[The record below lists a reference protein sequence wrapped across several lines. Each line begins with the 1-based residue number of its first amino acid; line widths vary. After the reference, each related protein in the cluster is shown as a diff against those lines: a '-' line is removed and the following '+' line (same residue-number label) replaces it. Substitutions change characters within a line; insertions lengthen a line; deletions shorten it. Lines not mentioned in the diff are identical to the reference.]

1 MRATSTQDSRGNI
14 ERVVK
19 VIRARIGRWWT
30 PVSVTVLLASQVFV
44 GTASAA
50 DTRLIYVGS
59 GPVGTAP
66 GVLTLS
72 PVTVGGTTA
81 TNVIVKNIDNQ
92 NLSHVVLTFPGAT
105 PDVGLS
111 LSGWFPSGSF
121 PTNASSCNPTA
132 TSSLVCDFGNLA
144 AGQTRTLTVLYNATA
159 AGPGSISASIT
170 FNETRPN
177 TGKNTHIE
185 PIGGTVS
192 ITNGGC
198 DAVATFLPPGQVDKV
213 IGTGCTLSSSNPQI
227 TSISVPA
234 SIVSAIRVADEPPRP
249 CPEGLTCF
257 GEDSVAD
264 IAIDTTATVT
274 WTITWLV
281 PANFNTQRLGVIHY
295 KDDGSLDFA
304 ITYKKNLCTTANPV
318 SCFVPGSVTLS
329 GTTLTAVIRTSGNGA
344 MKGFS

>member
-1 MRATSTQDSRGNI
+1 
-14 ERVVK
+14 

-185 PIGGTVS
+185 PIGGTVT
-192 ITNGGC
+192 ITDGGC
-198 DAVATFLPPGQVDKV
+198 DEVDTFLPPGHSDPV
-213 IGTGCTLSSSNPQI
+213 GTTCALGAGNLQT
-227 TSISVPA
+227 TSVVVPGSV
-234 SIVSAIRVADEPPRP
+234 VSAIKVADQKDLNNDF
-249 CPEGLTCF
+249 CAYALGCF
-257 GEDSVAD
+257 GQLSVAN
-264 IAIDTTATVT
+264 IATNTDGTVI

-281 PANFNTQRLGVIHY
+281 PSNFNASKLGILHFPDNSTVP
-295 KDDGSLDFA
+295 DLN
-304 ITYKKNLCTTANPV
+304 ITVKRNTCKTDAATG
-318 SCFVPGSVTLS
+318 CFVPNSVTLS